1 MFFRNVLVALGVLFV
16 VAGLALSIIWLN
28 RMGSST
34 VESGRRNAPET
45 PATTRLAVLAAAHP
59 ISSGTLLRSSDIRWK
74 EIAPGELRPGNLQR
88 GQISESDFLGAITRR
103 DFADSEAFVAGGLV
117 MANDRRFLAAVLTP
131 GSRAV
136 SISVNAPQS
145 ACGPGPAGR
154 PRRRDPD
161 AELWRCR

>member
-16 VAGLALSIIWLN
+16 VAGLALSIMWLN
-28 RMGSST
+28 RTESST
-34 VESGRRNAPET
+34 AKSGRRNVSET

-117 MANDRRFLAAVLTP
+117 MANDRRFLAAVLAP

-136 SISVNAPQS
+136 SISGERTAKR
-145 ACGPGPAGR
+145 CGPGPA
-154 PRRRDPD
+154 
-161 AELWRCR
+161 W